1 MSSIILHF
9 LKIIFFGHSGQGKQ
23 KKIFS
28 FPLYGRNTIK
38 KPAPISARR
47 GIFWH
52 KKEPKNRVK
61 SRLFG
66 ILSLLLFSADFSID
80 FYGMNWARFFYIMQ
94 SKILFFS
101 DWKQAA
107 KTGRKYQ
114 FWKILNLCYELL
126 SFAKHGFFAEYRF
139 IRVKRE
145 SDRISTLYH
154 VKVQQQRRQM
164 IG

>member
-9 LKIIFFGHSGQGKQ
+9 LKIIFFCQSGQGKQ
-23 KKIFS
+23 KKTFS
-28 FPLYGRNTIK
+28 FPLYGRNTNKIH
-38 KPAPISARR
+38 APISARR

-80 FYGMNWARFFYIMQ
+80 FYCMNWARFFYIMQ
-94 SKILFFS
+94 TKNLFFS

-114 FWKILNLCYELL
+114 FWKMLNFCEQIL

-139 IRVKRE
+139 NRVKHE
-145 SDRISTLYH
+145 SDWISTLYR
-154 VKVQQQRRQM
+154 VKVWQ
-164 IG
+164 

>member
-9 LKIIFFGHSGQGKQ
+9 LKIIFFCHSGQEKQ
-23 KKIFS
+23 KKTFS

-38 KPAPISARR
+38 TCAPIGARR

-66 ILSLLLFSADFSID
+66 ILSLLLFSADFDHD
-80 FYGMNWARFFYIMQ
+80 FLCWSWARFFYIMQ
-94 SKILFFS
+94 SKNLFFS

-114 FWKILNLCYELL
+114 FWKMLNLCYELL

-139 IRVKRE
+139 NRVKRE
-145 SDRISTLYH
+145 SDRISALYH
-154 VKVQQQRRQM
+154 VKMWQQRRQM